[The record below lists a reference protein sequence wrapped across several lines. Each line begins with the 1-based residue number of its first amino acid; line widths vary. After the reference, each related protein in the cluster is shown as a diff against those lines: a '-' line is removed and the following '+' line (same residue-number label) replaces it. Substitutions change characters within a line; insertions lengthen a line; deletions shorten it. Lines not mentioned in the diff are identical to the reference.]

1 MKKTQ
6 PPNPSNNNV
15 PGEGHSVITTKTKG
29 SETDAKETGIMLNT
43 RNQWA
48 DEWPYVST
56 VQPITTVLAPVYK
69 VR

>member
-1 MKKTQ
+1 
-6 PPNPSNNNV
+6 
-15 PGEGHSVITTKTKG
+15 
-29 SETDAKETGIMLNT
+29 MLNT